1 MPEGYPDKPIKG
13 KRIDITSVSNKD
25 SLFFAS
31 VDVEGDHLIEA
42 GSRTVAMVGVANSI
56 SQAEKIAEEEIS
68 KVDGPLFHRED
79 IGTDTLI
86 RKRIEH
92 MESLR

>member
-1 MPEGYPDKPIKG
+1 MCIRDSIS
-13 KRIDITSVSNKD
+13 SVSNKD

-31 VDVEGDHLIEA
+31 VDIEGDHLIEA
-42 GSRTVAMVGVANSI
+42 GSITVAMVGIANSI

-79 IGTDTLI
+79 IGTDAVI
-86 RKRIEH
+86 RKRVEH

>member
-1 MPEGYPDKPIKG
+1 
-13 KRIDITSVSNKD
+13 
-25 SLFFAS
+25 
-31 VDVEGDHLIEA
+31 
-42 GSRTVAMVGVANSI
+42 MVGIANSI

-79 IGTDTLI
+79 IGTDALI
-86 RKRIEH
+86 RKRVEH